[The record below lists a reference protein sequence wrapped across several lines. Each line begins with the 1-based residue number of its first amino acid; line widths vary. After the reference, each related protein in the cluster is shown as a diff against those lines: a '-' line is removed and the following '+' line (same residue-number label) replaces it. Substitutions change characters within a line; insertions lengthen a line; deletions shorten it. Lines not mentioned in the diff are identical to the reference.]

1 MQYAQI
7 IQFDPLET
15 VIELKQANQLEKA
28 RHLVASYMISQA
40 MAERLIHLVPAQLR
54 FDQTRDNK
62 GLLIIGNYGTGKS
75 HLMAVISSLAENAEL
90 ISELTHPS
98 VAKALQVITG
108 QFKVLRIEIGATTM
122 SLRDIVTTE
131 LTEFFQ
137 QSGIDFQFPTVDTI
151 TNNKQTFIEMM
162 AAFTAKFPQQGLLLA
177 VDELL
182 EYLRARKDQELILD
196 LNFLREIGEAC
207 KELRLRFIAG
217 LQESIFDNQ
226 RFEFV
231 AHSVRRVKDRFEQI
245 LITRKDIKFV
255 VAQRLL
261 KKNPQQCEQIKT
273 YLSRF
278 APCYGVM
285 NERLT
290 EFCELFPVHPDYIE
304 TFERI
309 TVIEKREVL
318 KTLAQGVQKL
328 MAQTIPK
335 NQPGLLAY
343 DSYWQTI
350 QENPSFRAIPEIREV
365 IECSQVLENRLTQAF
380 TRPAYLT
387 LALRIVHALSVHRLT
402 THDIYAPV
410 GVTASELRD
419 SLCLY
424 QPGIEELGG
433 NPAEDLL
440 SLIESIL
447 REILKT
453 VNRQFI
459 STNPDNGQYYLDF
472 KKNYDYDAIIEKREE
487 SLENHQLDR
496 YYYVALRQVMEIS
509 DIPALWQ
516 QSFTW
521 RYEFEWRS
529 HRVTRQGYLIF
540 GAPNRTTHTLV
551 QPTDNFLL
559 YFLPLNQNESVSQS
573 SFSATESEVL
583 FQITKIDEPFE
594 HSLRFYAAATD
605 LATTAAGHAKSIYES
620 KAQTYLREVVQWL
633 QEHKATAFAVTYQQ
647 KTRLLLDWL
656 GDMKHEALP
665 MKTEPA
671 LFKPHPTLLENFRDL
686 IDLIADICLDHY
698 FLQQAPEYPVFPI
711 LVSQENLLSIA
722 QETLRGITHSS
733 RSKQARGMLTSLA
746 LLDGEEINPTGSKY
760 AQALLALLRQKPVE
774 QVVNRDE
781 IFATVAGDAIF
792 FAPYRYRLE
801 PELVMIL
808 IVALVASGEVLLVT
822 NQQVFDTHNV
832 TELANIPLKE
842 LLHFKHLERPKS
854 FHLPSLKALFE
865 LFALPTDLATAL
877 IDNDPNAVAQ
887 LQTQISVTL
896 SKLIQTQ
903 QLLASGFLF
912 WGQPL
917 FKDAQRQSYQD
928 QLTQTKTFLESLQ
941 AYSSPLKFKNF
952 HYDIAFIKTQQA
964 HLSLLQELL
973 HLQNLLTESSQP
985 VAYLTAAEAI
995 LPAHHPWL
1003 TDMNQVRDTLLSQL
1017 NDAQQRYQTGFN
1029 YTLQQQL
1036 QALQKSYLQAYL
1048 TLHQQARLSETEH
1061 QIKQELLHD
1070 QRLLNLKKL
1079 ARFTLLPHQQ
1089 LRELE
1094 TRLNQLHSCYALTER
1109 DLMRHAF
1116 CRHCSYKPYAEIAN
1130 LPAVDYL
1137 SSLEQGLTKIHYEWT
1152 QMILKALEQTDIQ
1165 TELLKP
1171 TTQTQL
1177 ENFLTQRELPN
1188 EITVEFLEA
1197 IQEGL
1202 AKLIKVVI
1210 NMEALQE
1217 ALSSGGTPTTVVE
1230 IQKRFINHLNGLT
1243 QGKELSRVRILL
1255 E

>member
-1 MQYAQI
+1 
-7 IQFDPLET
+7 
-15 VIELKQANQLEKA
+15 
-28 RHLVASYMISQA
+28 
-40 MAERLIHLVPAQLR
+40 MAERLIQLVPMQLR
-54 FDQTRDNK
+54 FDQTSDNK

-90 ISELTHPS
+90 VSELTHSS
-98 VAKALQVITG
+98 VAEAVQVIAG
-108 QFKVLRIEIGATTM
+108 KFKVLRMEIGATTM
-122 SLRDIVTTE
+122 SLRDIITTE
-131 LTEFFQ
+131 LTDFFQ
-137 QSGIDFQFPTVDTI
+137 QSGISFQFPAVDTI

-162 AAFTAKFPQQGLLLA
+162 AAFNTQFPEQGLLLA

-207 KELRLRFIAG
+207 KELPLRFIAG

-231 AHSVRRVKDRFEQI
+231 SHSVRRVKDRFEQI

-261 KKNPQQCEQIKT
+261 KKTPQQREQIQT

-290 EFCELFPVHPDYIE
+290 EFCDLFPVHPDYIE
-304 TFERI
+304 TFEHI

-318 KTLAQGVQKL
+318 KTLAQAVQTL
-328 MAQTIPK
+328 MAQAIPN

-387 LALRIVHALSVHRLT
+387 LALRIIHALSVHRLT

-410 GVTASELRD
+410 GVTATELRD

-433 NPAEDLL
+433 NPADDLL
-440 SLIESIL
+440 SLIESVL

-453 VNRQFI
+453 INRQFI

-487 SLENHQLDR
+487 SLDNHQLDR
-496 YYYVALRQVMEIS
+496 YYYAALRQVMEIS

-516 QSFTW
+516 QNFSW
-521 RYEFEWRS
+521 MYELEWRS

-540 GAPNRTTHTLV
+540 GAPNRTTYTLV
-551 QPTDNFLL
+551 QTIDKFLL
-559 YFLPLNQNESVSQS
+559 YFLPLSQNEPVFQS
-573 SFSATESEVL
+573 SFLPAESEVFFRL
-583 FQITKIDEPFE
+583 TQIDESFE
-594 HSLRFYAAATD
+594 HLLRFYAAAAD

-620 KAQTYLREVVQWL
+620 KAQSYLRKVVQWL
-633 QEHKATAFAVTYQQ
+633 QEHKATAFEVTHQQ
-647 KTRLLLDWL
+647 ETRILLDWL
-656 GDMKHEALP
+656 GEMKYEALP
-665 MKTEPA
+665 TKNDPA
-671 LFKPHPTLLENFRDL
+671 LFKPHPALLENFRDL
-686 IDLIADICLDHY
+686 IDVMANICLENY

-711 LVSQENLLSIA
+711 LVSQENLPSIA
-722 QETLRGITHSS
+722 QETLRGITHSQ
-733 RSKQARGMLTSLA
+733 RSKQARGILTSLA
-746 LLDGEEINPTGSKY
+746 LLDSEEINPTGSKY
-760 AQALLALLRQKPVE
+760 AQALLAQLRQKPVG
-774 QVVNRDE
+774 QVLNREE
-781 IFATVAGDAIF
+781 IFSTVAEEAIF
-792 FAPYRYRLE
+792 FAPHRYRLE

-808 IVALVASGEVLLVT
+808 IVALVASGEILLVT
-822 NQQVFDTHNV
+822 NQRVFDANNF

-842 LLHFKHLERPKS
+842 LLHFKQLERPKS
-854 FHLPSLKALFE
+854 FHLPALKALFE
-865 LFALPTDLATAL
+865 LFALPTDLAIAL
-877 IDNDPNAVAQ
+877 TDGDASTVAQ
-887 LQTQISVTL
+887 LQTQVSVTL
-896 SKLIQTQ
+896 SKVIQAQ

-912 WGQPL
+912 WAQPL
-917 FKDAQRQSYQD
+917 FQEAQRQSYQD
-928 QLTQTKTFLESLQ
+928 QLTQTKTFLESLP
-941 AYSSPLKFKNF
+941 AYSSPFKFKNF
-952 HYDIAFIKTQQA
+952 HYDVAFIKTQQT

-973 HLQNLLTESSQP
+973 HLQELLTESSQL
-985 VAYLTAAEAI
+985 VAYLTTAEAI
-995 LPAHHPWL
+995 LPAPHPWL
-1003 TDMNQVRDTLLSQL
+1003 VEMNQVRDKLLSQL
-1017 NDAQQRYQTGFN
+1017 NDAQQRHQTGFN

-1061 QIKQELLHD
+1061 QVKQELLHD

-1079 ARFTLLPHQQ
+1079 ARITLLPHQQ

-1116 CRHCSYKPYAEIAN
+1116 CPHCGYKPYAEVTS
-1130 LPAVDYL
+1130 LPAAHHL
-1137 SSLEQGLTKIHYEWT
+1137 TSLEQGLVKIHYEWT
-1152 QMILKALEQTDIQ
+1152 QMILQELEQADIQ

-1171 TTQTQL
+1171 AVQAQL
-1177 ENFLTQRELPN
+1177 ENFLTQRELPD

-1197 IQEGL
+1197 VQEGL

-1230 IQKRFINHLNGLT
+1230 IQKRFISHINGLT